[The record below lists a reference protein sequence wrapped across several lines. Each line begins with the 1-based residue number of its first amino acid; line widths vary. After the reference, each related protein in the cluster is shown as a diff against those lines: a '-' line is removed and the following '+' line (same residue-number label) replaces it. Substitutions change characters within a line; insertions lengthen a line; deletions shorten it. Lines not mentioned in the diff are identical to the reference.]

1 MDEALSIAEQPAVVP
16 LTAEQPLE
24 EELSLRSGRGRLMLG
39 TITAAHFGHHTSNS
53 LLNPLL
59 PLIRDTF
66 ALSYA
71 QSGFAVSAYSLSLGL
86 SNGPIGLLADRVGP
100 RKVIVFGLLLT
111 GVVSVALAQAGDY
124 AQLLILLL
132 SLGIISGTYHAP
144 AAALISRLF
153 SPRVRG
159 AAMGFHITGGHFSF
173 FAAPLLAAYLATTT
187 GTWRTAYLY
196 FALVPIVLG
205 VALWI
210 ITPPDRISR
219 TTGDF
224 LAPFREIRTV
234 FRTIG
239 PLVSLSVAFQVGI
252 AAMSA
257 FLALYFV
264 DARGIAPAIAAA
276 AFGYTQLVGI
286 VGAPLGGWLSDRLG
300 RRTPI
305 LISLGAIG
313 PAVYLI
319 TITPNDLLVIPL
331 TIFGLAFSMRSTAT
345 EVLVMDAAP
354 AARRG
359 AVLGA
364 YYLAAQPIGG
374 IAAPIFGLIAGAIGI
389 ALAFSWMGILLVIM
403 SVAAVALGRG
413 MSAG

>member
-1 MDEALSIAEQPAVVP
+1 MSVIEQPAILPVTVDRP
-16 LTAEQPLE
+16 S
-24 EELSLRSGRGRLMLG
+24 EELSLRSRRGRVMLG
-39 TITAAHFGHHTSNS
+39 TITGAHFAHHVSNS

-66 ALSYA
+66 AMSYA

-100 RKVIVFGLLLT
+100 RKVMVVGLLLT
-111 GVVSVALAQAGDY
+111 GLVSAAVSQAGGY
-124 AQLLILLL
+124 GQLLVLLL
-132 SLGIISGTYHAP
+132 ALGIISGTYHAP

-159 AAMGFHITGGHFSF
+159 AAMGLHITGGHLSF

-187 GTWRTAYLY
+187 GTWRTAYLW
-196 FALVPIVLG
+196 FAVVPIVLG
-205 VALWI
+205 VALWL
-210 ITPPDRISR
+210 ITPADDRVRAS
-219 TTGDF
+219 GDL

-239 PLVSLSVAFQVGI
+239 PLVSLSIAFQVGI
-252 AAMSA
+252 SSMFA
-257 FLALYFV
+257 FLALYLV
-264 DARGIAPAIAAA
+264 DARGISPALAAIA
-276 AFGYTQLVGI
+276 FGFTQLVGI

-305 LISLGAIG
+305 LISLAVIG
-313 PAVYLI
+313 PSVYLI
-319 TITPNDLLVIPL
+319 AITPNDLLLIPL
-331 TIFGLAFSMRSTAT
+331 TIFGLAFSMRGTAT
-345 EVLVMDAAP
+345 EVLVMDTAP
-354 AARRG
+354 ATRRG

-374 IAAPIFGLIAGAIGI
+374 IATPIFGLIAGAVGI
-389 ALAFSWMGILLVIM
+389 SAAFSGIGLLLVAM
-403 SVAAVALGRG
+403 SFVAVVIGRG
-413 MSAG
+413 MSDG